1 MAPDSLKLIQ
11 HMLTCPVELLTLK
24 AEMSF
29 IVQHSEAF
37 VQATDAFQSQEPI
50 DVKAWPKLEELH
62 DIFGSCGVSLIQ
74 AKQHFDGDLPQS
86 KKIVLQN
93 KFFQAFSAVSLKLA
107 KYVSEEGQP
116 DICVIKQLPF
126 FYPTRLILYSC
137 DHISVLPGMNS
148 VSTIEINRYRESL
161 GPTGCQGV
169 WGNPNQPDSIL
180 EQCKFVCS

>member
-1 MAPDSLKLIQ
+1 MVSSNPQCLNDNWNCWVLFSYMIMSKCCFFLPPSPI
-11 HMLTCPVELLTLK
+11 LLTL
-24 AEMSF
+24 
-29 IVQHSEAF
+29 
-37 VQATDAFQSQEPI
+37 QAWS
-50 DVKAWPKLEELH
+50 KLEELH

-86 KKIVLQN
+86 KKIVLQD

-107 KYVSEEGQP
+107 KYVSEEGHS

-137 DHISVLPGMNS
+137 DHISALPGMNS
-148 VSTIEINRYRESL
+148 VSTTEINRYRESL